1 MTIFAIDPNDS
12 GAIQL
17 DPTVVDTARFE
28 VGETTRAMR
37 PFVATAPIS
46 PLPRYQ
52 TDGCPAAGAPTWVFL
67 PDQAGPFR
75 PGSPGTPPP
84 EPFPVPPPD
93 PSPAPPKPSWDAP
106 PAELPVLR
114 SAAPD
119 GPVEQL
125 RPGRYVGRRRRD
137 LPLPALLLSCYGVS
151 LTGGVTVLGIAWA
164 VTR

>member
-84 EPFPVPPPD
+84 EPFPVPAPD

-106 PAELPVLR
+106 AAELPVLR
-114 SAAPD
+114 KAGSVRPRRHTARHRAPVPMRAYVLVGLGTGMSGAALVVVP
-119 GPVEQL
+119 
-125 RPGRYVGRRRRD
+125 
-137 LPLPALLLSCYGVS
+137 S
-151 LTGGVTVLGIAWA
+151 LAWV